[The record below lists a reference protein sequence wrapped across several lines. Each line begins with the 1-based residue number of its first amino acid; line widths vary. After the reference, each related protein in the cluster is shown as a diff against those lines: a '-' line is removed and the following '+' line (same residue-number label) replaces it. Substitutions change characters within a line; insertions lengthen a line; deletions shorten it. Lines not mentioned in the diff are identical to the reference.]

1 MTASPRLLQ
10 QAFAE
15 VLATMKRSG
24 FEINQNV
31 EVAVDESL
39 PFMGYTSRQWQRQ
52 LIVVSGF
59 AVKSNMLEGLLTHEL
74 SHVYRSQT
82 KHPSHNDQIIT
93 DLLRSFASNHDVN
106 EHYQMEILHQVI
118 NHVQDLYADDIAIKI
133 LTAERSD
140 SADLER
146 LGEFFSDWVRD
157 EPIRTG
163 ITRKDDWLNASIMLS
178 NCFAISNM
186 QRHAIPDRG
195 DRAKMRNEAFMRA
208 SNPIIADSF
217 SYFNTFMVNLKE
229 RISDAEFQRRMDEY
243 LSRFLA
249 LVDIM

>member
-1 MTASPRLLQ
+1 
-10 QAFAE
+10 
-15 VLATMKRSG
+15 MKRSG

-31 EVAVDESL
+31 AVAVDESL
-39 PFMGYTSRQWQRQ
+39 PFMGYTSHQWQRQ

-59 AVKSNMLEGLLTHEL
+59 AAKSNMLEGLLTHEL

-82 KHPSHNDQIIT
+82 KHPSHNHQIIAELVT
-93 DLLRSFASNHDVN
+93 SFISKHDLN
-106 EHYQMEILHQVI
+106 EDYQREILRQVI
-118 NHVQDLYADDIAIKI
+118 NHIQDLYADDIAIKI
-133 LTAERSD
+133 LTAEKSD
-140 SADLER
+140 SAYLER
-146 LGEFFSDWVRD
+146 LGDFFLDWIRD

-163 ITRKDDWLNASIMLS
+163 IIRKDAWMNASIMLN

-208 SNPIIADSF
+208 SSPVVADSF

-229 RISDAEFQRRMDEY
+229 RISGVEFQRRSEEY

>member
-1 MTASPRLLQ
+1 
-10 QAFAE
+10 
-15 VLATMKRSG
+15 MKRGG

-31 EVAVDESL
+31 EVAVDEGL

-59 AVKSNMLEGLLTHEL
+59 AVESSMLEGLLTHEL
-74 SHVYRSQT
+74 SHVYRNQT
-82 KHPSHNDQIIT
+82 KHPSHNDQIIAG
-93 DLLRSFASNHDVN
+93 LVSSFISRHDVN
-106 EHYQMEILHQVI
+106 EDYQREILHQAV
-118 NHVQDLYADDIAIKI
+118 NHVQDLYADDVAIKI
-133 LTAERSD
+133 LTAEKSD

-146 LGEFFSDWVRD
+146 LGDFFSAWVRD
-157 EPIRTG
+157 EPIKTG
-163 ITRKDDWLNASIMLS
+163 IIRKDEWMNASIMLS

-195 DRAKMRNEAFMRA
+195 DRAKMKNEAFMRA
-208 SNPIIADSF
+208 SNPVAADSF

-229 RISDAEFQRRMDEY
+229 GISDAEYQRRMEEY

-249 LVDIM
+249 LVDVM

>member
-1 MTASPRLLQ
+1 
-10 QAFAE
+10 
-15 VLATMKRSG
+15 MKRSG

-157 EPIRTG
+157 EPI
-163 ITRKDDWLNASIMLS
+163 
-178 NCFAISNM
+178 
-186 QRHAIPDRG
+186 
-195 DRAKMRNEAFMRA
+195 
-208 SNPIIADSF
+208 
-217 SYFNTFMVNLKE
+217 
-229 RISDAEFQRRMDEY
+229 
-243 LSRFLA
+243 
-249 LVDIM
+249 